1 MLDCRQYLSQSLV
14 LLNLLYILKLIR
26 QFLRYSRR
34 QKLDIHNHKIFP
46 VEVPT
51 EIFLKCKHCCNKTPP
66 PPQASKI
73 SHFHAPF
80 LILSSPLLKM
90 TLSSG
95 AAVCLSPFHS
105 QSSTLMVYF
114 PLIFAVESSDL
125 LCRVQ
130 KIFLTPFQS
139 HLSLKHER
147 HFPSQGMTMSYKL
160 LWTPGRLWH
169 YSLILELSPFFIKL
183 QAPVPRGRYCLLGN

>member
-1 MLDCRQYLSQSLV
+1 MLDRRQYLSQSLV
-14 LLNLLYILKLIR
+14 LLKLLYILKLIW
-26 QFLRYSRR
+26 QFLWYPRR

-51 EIFLKCKHCCNKTPP
+51 EIFLKCKHCCNKTF

-105 QSSTLMVYF
+105 QSSTLTVYF
-114 PLIFAVESSDL
+114 PLIFAVECSDL

-147 HFPSQGMTMSYKL
+147 HFPSQGITMSYKP
-160 LWTPGRLWH
+160 LWTPGRLWC
-169 YSLILELSPFFIKL
+169 YSLMLELSPFFIKL
-183 QAPVPRGRYCLLGN
+183 QVPVPRGRYCLLGN

>member
-14 LLNLLYILKLIR
+14 LLNLLYILKLIW
-26 QFLRYSRR
+26 QFLQYSRW

-51 EIFLKCKHCCNKTPP
+51 EIFLKCKHCCNKTS

-73 SHFHAPF
+73 SDFHAPF
-80 LILSSPLLKM
+80 LILPSPLLKM

-105 QSSTLMVYF
+105 QSSTLTVYF
-114 PLIFAVESSDL
+114 PLIFAVESSGL

-130 KIFLTPFQS
+130 KIFFTPFKS
-139 HLSLKHER
+139 HLSLKCKC
-147 HFPSQGMTMSYKL
+147 HFPRQGMTMSFKPL
-160 LWTPGRLWH
+160 CIPGRLRC
-169 YSLILELSPFFIKL
+169 YFQCLYYTGVVSLLHQAASSRVLS
-183 QAPVPRGRYCLLGN
+183 GN